1 MNREIVNRKALS
13 TFYSL
18 FTIHDLLVYDPQKVR
33 YLRND
38 PTGRR
43 RVGPGHRL
51 VELRDAEASDD
62 LFLLLRV
69 PDRAS
74 IILDRDIS
82 AVFIFYFL
90 CHLFIFDFRIAI
102 FDLAKS
108 ILKTDNRKSKIE
120 NRKFKQVPQPAS
132 RAILRLRA
140 DLSFS
145 KAR

>member
-82 AVFIFYFL
+82 AVFVFYFL
-90 CHLFIFDFRIAI
+90 CHDLINYEFRITNYDFCVVQSVI
-102 FDLAKS
+102 
-108 ILKTDNRKSKIE
+108 DNS
-120 NRKFKQVPQPAS
+120 
-132 RAILRLRA
+132 
-140 DLSFS
+140 
-145 KAR
+145 